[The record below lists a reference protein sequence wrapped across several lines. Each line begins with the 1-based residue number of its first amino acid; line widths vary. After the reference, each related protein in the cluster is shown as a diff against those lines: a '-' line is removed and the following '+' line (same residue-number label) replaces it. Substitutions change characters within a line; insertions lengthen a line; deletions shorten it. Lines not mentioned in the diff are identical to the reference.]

1 MIAVRSR
8 RNELLLAVAFLVAAA
23 IGGPAVARGE
33 VRPHGLISEGM
44 VLQRDRP
51 MNLWGTADPGEV
63 VTVQFRGQDATTTAD
78 DAGRW
83 SVSLAK
89 RPAGGPFSL
98 TIAGQNTLRF
108 ENVLVGDVWV
118 CSGQS
123 NMWWPVASRPGSKEL
138 IGTENR
144 SIRLFTVPAR
154 KSSEPQ
160 SDLESRWLP
169 CNPDNLVGFSAVAYY
184 FGRQIQQTQQV
195 PVGLIHASRARMGA
209 SSGSSA
215 SAAALIQ
222 ASIPDPP

>member
-1 MIAVRSR
+1 
-8 RNELLLAVAFLVAAA
+8 
-23 IGGPAVARGE
+23 
-33 VRPHGLISEGM
+33 
-44 VLQRDRP
+44 

-63 VTVQFRGQDATTTAD
+63 VTVRFRGQEATITAD

-89 RPAGGPFSL
+89 QPAGGPSSL
-98 TIAGQNTLRF
+98 TFAGQNTVTF

-123 NMWWPVASRPGSKEL
+123 NMSWPVASRPGSKEL

-184 FGRQIQQTQQV
+184 FGRQIQLTQQV
-195 PVGLIHASRARMGA
+195 PVGLVHASYGG
-209 SSGSSA
+209 SGIEA
-215 SAAALIQ
+215 WLSAAVLADD
-222 ASIPDPP
+222 PDLAPIRERNAKADEQRQRQRERLQDESTATRRPWPR